1 MGLLVKFVVL
11 ILKKYMAIFERIL
24 LRFIILG
31 RCILFRREISVDP
44 ETDLVPLCSNCHK
57 MIHRKKA
64 KPLTLE
70 ELKNK
75 ILIKEDNNESN

>member
-1 MGLLVKFVVL
+1 MYSIG
-11 ILKKYMAIFERIL
+11 
-24 LRFIILG
+24 
-31 RCILFRREISVDP
+31 REISVDP